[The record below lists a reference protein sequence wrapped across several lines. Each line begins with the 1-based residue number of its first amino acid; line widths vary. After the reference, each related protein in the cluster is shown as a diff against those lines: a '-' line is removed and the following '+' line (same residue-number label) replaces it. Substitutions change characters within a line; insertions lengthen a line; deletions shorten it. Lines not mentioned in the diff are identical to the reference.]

1 MIHGLVDIHQ
11 HVIYGVDDGPTKWE
25 ETEAM
30 LEKAISQGIGRIVAT
45 SHVSPG
51 RVHFD
56 YSEYLD
62 KLNKINYLIW
72 KKKWKLRL
80 LPGCEIYY
88 SPHVLDRLH
97 RRKIPTLAMSD
108 YILVEF
114 SPFEEYNTIFNALRN
129 LANAGY
135 HPILAH
141 VERYQ
146 CMTDK
151 MQSVLNLKE
160 FDTLIQMNAQTVL
173 HSQSFGAKRFA
184 RRLLEENVVDFVA
197 SDAHNT
203 SSRPICLGDAYEYL
217 KKNYGEELADRL
229 TWKNQLRISPALCTA
244 FSAKEESQ

>member
-1 MIHGLVDIHQ
+1 MTHGLVDIHQ

-25 ETEAM
+25 ETEAL
-30 LEKAISQGIGRIVAT
+30 LEKAVSQGIERIVAT

-56 YSEYLD
+56 YPEYLD

-72 KKKWKLRL
+72 EKKWKLRL

-88 SPHVLDRLH
+88 SPQVLDRLT

-108 YILVEF
+108 HILVEF
-114 SPFEEYNTIFNALRN
+114 SPFEEYSTIFDALRN

-146 CMTDK
+146 CMHDK
-151 MQSVLNLKE
+151 MQSVLDLKE
-160 FDTLIQMNAQTVL
+160 FDAFIQMNAQTVL
-173 HSQSFGAKRFA
+173 HSQGFGAKRFI
-184 RRLLEENVVDFVA
+184 RRLLEEEVVDFVA
-197 SDAHNT
+197 TDAHNT
-203 SSRPICLGDAYEYL
+203 SSRPVCLGDAYEFL
-217 KKNYGEELADRL
+217 KKNYSEELADRL
-229 TWKNQLRISPALCTA
+229 TWKNQGKITPALNTSLA
-244 FSAKEESQ
+244 